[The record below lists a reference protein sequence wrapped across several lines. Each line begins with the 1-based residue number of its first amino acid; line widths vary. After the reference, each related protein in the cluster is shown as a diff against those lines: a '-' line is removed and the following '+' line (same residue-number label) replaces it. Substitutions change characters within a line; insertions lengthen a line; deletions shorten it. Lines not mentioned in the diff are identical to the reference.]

1 MILIK
6 KQLFAYIINFK
17 KNQNQRIMKKFFY
30 MSVLVLM
37 AALTLTSCGSDNDKK
52 DEPTPS
58 SKSAAYNFTVNIS
71 QDLLDISEVTVV
83 YKDGD
88 GKTIRE
94 AAKSTKFTKTV
105 NINKFPAVV
114 GTKCEFKLKDGVQL
128 TKEKYDLIATYDH
141 QISINGKDPYGA
153 KNLTFMQKEGVRPN
167 VVAEQLSKWS
177 GAQAYG
183 FTIDAKGISSTTQD
197 VTF

>member
-1 MILIK
+1 M
-6 KQLFAYIINFK
+6 NFK
-17 KNQNQRIMKKFFY
+17 KMT
-30 MSVLVLM
+30 SALLVAGM
-37 AALTLTSCGSDNDKK
+37 CTAAFAADGEFNLKGNVQTQATKTLADDDNNLSSFWIRANIGGLYKSDNFDAQVMLRIFAPQFGNK
-52 DEPTPS
+52 
-58 SKSAAYNFTVNIS
+58 I
-71 QDLLDISEVTVV
+71 
-83 YKDGD
+83 KDGD
-88 GKTIRE
+88 GKTVRE

-153 KNLTFMQKEGVRPN
+153 QNLTFMQKEGVRPN

-183 FTIDAKGISSTTQD
+183 FTIDAKGASSTTQD

>member
-1 MILIK
+1 
-6 KQLFAYIINFK
+6 
-17 KNQNQRIMKKFFY
+17 MKKFFY

-37 AALTLTSCGSDNDKK
+37 AALTLASCGSDNDKK

-88 GKTIRE
+88 GKTVRE

-153 KNLTFMQKEGVRPN
+153 KLPNSCLSGVAHKLTVSPLMPRVPPALLKTLP
-167 VVAEQLSKWS
+167 SKR
-177 GAQAYG
+177 
-183 FTIDAKGISSTTQD
+183 
-197 VTF
+197 